1 MVFIMKTQVLWP
13 AYVARGVG
21 RDWIGGFGKG
31 TRADFSSLTHCA
43 CDTHIWGSVSWM
55 LCMNV

>member
-1 MVFIMKTQVLWP
+1 MYQMIFIMKTQVLWP

-43 CDTHIWGSVSWM
+43 
-55 LCMNV
+55 